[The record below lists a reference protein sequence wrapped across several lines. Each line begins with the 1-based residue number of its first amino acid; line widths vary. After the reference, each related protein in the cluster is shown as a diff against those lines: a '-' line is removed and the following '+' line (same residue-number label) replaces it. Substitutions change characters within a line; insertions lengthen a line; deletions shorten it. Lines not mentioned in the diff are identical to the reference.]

1 MTVARKKRV
10 VSRAKRTALFR
21 VLSILLLILI
31 FVVWIG
37 IRQITAALK
46 DMPKLSLDKPI
57 ESAQTSKI
65 YASDGTLLA
74 DFFAEQNRV
83 LIPLSDISLHL
94 QHAVVAIE
102 DERFYEHQGVDLKAI
117 ARALYIN
124 LRSGRV
130 VEGGSTI
137 SQQYVK
143 NSFVTPEKTM
153 SRKIKEAVLAYQL
166 EKTFSK
172 KKILEKYLNTIYFGQ
187 SVYGTQTAA
196 QFYFGKDAKDLNLE
210 DSALL
215 AGLIRSPGRYSPLTE
230 PEKALARRN
239 TVLRRMAELGFITED
254 EAQVTMALPLKIS
267 PRSLQKV
274 TAAPYFVEYIKQ
286 SLIDKFGANMV
297 FKGGLRVYTT
307 LDPKMQQAAEEAIA
321 KVLDKPDDP
330 SAALVALE
338 PRTGYI
344 RALVGGKDF
353 NTQKFNLAVQG
364 HRQAGSAFKTFVLAA
379 AIDQGTSPDKVYQ
392 SSPVTIKLPIKNWEV
407 HNYTEGSGGE
417 PMTVREGTVRSV
429 NAVYARLVMD
439 VGVENVVEIAKKMG
453 IVTPLDPYP
462 AIALGGLRIGVSPLE
477 MASAYG
483 TLANEGKHVKPVAI
497 IKVTNA
503 SGELLFKAKREE
515 TQAMDSSVAY
525 MVTDILQDVIKYGT
539 GTRANI
545 GRPAAG
551 KTGTTQNYRDAWFA
565 GYTPDMAAAVWV
577 GHPQGQISMNRVH
590 GIRVA
595 GGTFPAQIWARFM
608 HRALE
613 DVPPSDFLIPETGL
627 KRVKICTESNLLATR
642 YCPTTKTATFMKGT
656 TPTKYCDLHT
666 EPQDGEKK
674 EGEEEKDGKEGKN
687 EVNVP
692 SVVGMSTDEAIGA
705 LQNAGFGVA
714 QSMQASEAPP
724 NQVISQSPSGTAPP
738 GSTIVILV
746 SSGPPEPQPGQ

>member
-1 MTVARKKRV
+1 MTLARKKRA
-10 VSRAKRTALFR
+10 VSRVKRTALLR
-21 VLSILLLILI
+21 VLSLLLLILI
-31 FVVWIG
+31 FVVWMG
-37 IRQITAALK
+37 IREITAALK

-102 DERFYEHQGVDLKAI
+102 DERFYEHQGVDVKAI

-196 QFYFGKDAKDLNLE
+196 QFYFSKDAKDLNLE
-210 DSALL
+210 ESALL
-215 AGLIRSPGRYSPLTE
+215 AGLIRSPGHYSPLSE
-230 PEKALARRN
+230 PQKALARRN
-239 TVLRRMAELGFITED
+239 TVLRRMAELGFITKD
-254 EAQVTMALPLKIS
+254 EAQVAMGLPLTVS
-267 PRSLQKV
+267 PRPLKV
-274 TAAPYFVEYIKQ
+274 SKSPYFVEYIKQ
-286 SLIDKFGANMV
+286 TLIDQFGANMV
-297 FKGGLRVYTT
+297 FKGGLRVYSTV
-307 LDPKMQQAAEEAIA
+307 DPKMQQYAEEAVT

-330 SAALVALE
+330 SASIVALE

-364 HRQAGSAFKTFVLAA
+364 HRQAGSAFKTFVLTS
-379 AIDQGTSPDKVYQ
+379 AIDQGISPDKVYQ
-392 SSPVTIKLPIKNWEV
+392 SSPVTIKLPIKDWEV
-407 HNYTEGSGGE
+407 HNYTEGSGGG
-417 PMTVREGTVRSV
+417 PMTMREGTIRSV

-439 VGVENVVEIAKKMG
+439 VGAENVVEMAKKMG
-453 IVTPLDPYP
+453 IVTQLDPYP

-477 MASAYG
+477 MASAYA
-483 TLANEGKHVKPVAI
+483 TLGNEGKHVKPVAI

-503 SGELLFKAKREE
+503 SGDLLFKAKREE

-525 MVTDILQDVIKYGT
+525 IVTDILQDVIKYGT

-545 GRPAAG
+545 GRPQAG
-551 KTGTTQNYRDAWFA
+551 KTGTTQNYRDAWFV
-565 GYTPDMAAAVWV
+565 GYTPDLAAAVWV
-577 GHPQGQISMNRVH
+577 GHPQGQISMTRVH

-613 DVPPSDFLIPETGL
+613 DVPPSDFPVPETGL
-627 KRVKICTESNLLATR
+627 KRVKICTESSLLATR

-666 EPQDGEKK
+666 APEDEEKK
-674 EGEEEKDGKEGKN
+674 EGEEKNGKEGKN
-687 EVNVP
+687 EVSVP
-692 SVVGMSTDEAIGA
+692 SVVGMSTNEAIST

-714 QSMQASEAPP
+714 QSMQASEVPP
-724 NQVISQSPSGTAPP
+724 NQVISQSPSGSAPP

>member
-1 MTVARKKRV
+1 MSVARKKRV
-10 VSRAKRTALFR
+10 ASRAKRTGLLRFLALF
-21 VLSILLLILI
+21 LLILV
-31 FVVWIG
+31 FLVWIG

-46 DMPKLSLDKPI
+46 DMPKLSLGKPI

-65 YASDGTLLA
+65 FASDGTLLA
-74 DFFAEQNRV
+74 DFFVEQNRV

-102 DERFYEHQGVDLKAI
+102 DERFYEHQGVDLRAI
-117 ARALYIN
+117 ARAVYIN
-124 LRSGRV
+124 LKSGRV

-153 SRKIKEAVLAYQL
+153 SRKIKEALLAYRL
-166 EKTFSK
+166 EQTFSK

-196 QFYFGKDAKDLNLE
+196 QFYFSKDAKDLTLDE
-210 DSALL
+210 SAFL
-215 AGLIRSPGRYSPLTE
+215 AGLIRSPNYYSPLTN
-230 PEKALARRN
+230 PQKALVRRN
-239 TVLRRMAELGFITED
+239 TVLRRMADLGFITKE
-254 EAQVTMALPLKIS
+254 EAEAAMPLPLKIS
-267 PRSLQKV
+267 PPRQKV

-286 SLIDKFGANMV
+286 GLIDKYGANMV

-330 SAALVALE
+330 SASLVAIE

-353 NTQKFNLAVQG
+353 NVQKFNLAVQG
-364 HRQAGSAFKTFVLAA
+364 HRQAGSAFKTFVLTSAV
-379 AIDQGTSPDKVYQ
+379 DQGISPTKVYQ
-392 SSPVTIKLPIKNWEV
+392 SSPITIKLPAKDWEV
-407 HNYTEGSGGE
+407 HNYTEGSGGP
-417 PMTVREGTVRSV
+417 PMTVRSGTIHSV

-439 VGVENVVEIAKKMG
+439 VGAENVVEMAKKMG
-453 IVTPLDPYP
+453 IETPLDPFP
-462 AIALGGLRIGVSPLE
+462 AIALGGLRIGVTPLE
-477 MASAYG
+477 MASAYA
-483 TLANEGKHVKPVAI
+483 TLANQGTYVKPTAV
-497 IKVTNA
+497 IKITDA
-503 SGELLFKAKREE
+503 TGKLLFKAKRKEK
-515 TQAMDSSVAY
+515 QAMDSSVAY
-525 MVTDILQDVIKYGT
+525 IVTDILQDVVRSGT

-545 GRPAAG
+545 GRPTAG
-551 KTGTTQNYRDAWFA
+551 KTGTTQNYRDAWFV
-565 GYTPDMAAAVWV
+565 GYTPDLAASVWV
-577 GHPQGQISMNRVH
+577 GHPQGQISMTRVH

-613 DVPPSDFLIPETGL
+613 DTPPSDFPVPKTGL
-627 KRVKICTESNLLATR
+627 KRVKICAESGLLATP
-642 YCPTTKTATFMKGT
+642 YCPDARYAAFVKGT
-656 TPTKYCDLHT
+656 TPTKNCDIHT
-666 EPQDGEKK
+666 GPPEGEQK
-674 EGEEEKDGKEGKN
+674 EGENKN
-687 EVNVP
+687 EVKVP
-692 SVVGMSTDEAIGA
+692 SVVGMSTNEAIST

-724 NQVISQSPSGTAPP
+724 DQVINQLPSGDSSAPA
-738 GSTIVILV
+738 GSTVIIYV